1 MGVCANLTMKSV
13 GPGVTLS
20 GTYPEKPRGE
30 ASQNLPLIDNMFQF
44 GEKDMHARKLT
55 GLAMATAA
63 AALFATA
70 GIAPVAAKEEAKV
83 HCNGVN
89 QCKGQSACQ
98 TANNACKGQN
108 SCKGKGWLYLGKSE
122 CDAAQAKM
130 KQEMGK

>member
-1 MGVCANLTMKSV
+1 
-13 GPGVTLS
+13 
-20 GTYPEKPRGE
+20 
-30 ASQNLPLIDNMFQF
+30 
-44 GEKDMHARKLT
+44 MHARKLT
-55 GLAMATAA
+55 GLALATAA

-70 GIAPVAAKEEAKV
+70 GIAPVAAKEEAKI

-98 TANNACKGQN
+98 TATHACKGQN
-108 SCKGKGWLYLGKSE
+108 SCKGKGWLYLSKSE

>member
-1 MGVCANLTMKSV
+1 
-13 GPGVTLS
+13 
-20 GTYPEKPRGE
+20 
-30 ASQNLPLIDNMFQF
+30 MFQY
-44 GEKDMHARKLT
+44 GEKFMNARKLT

-63 AALFATA
+63 AALFASA

-83 HCNGVN
+83 HCSGVN

-108 SCKGKGWLYLGKSE
+108 SCKGKGWLYLSKSD